1 MNWEVHVR
9 RQRGDIIAVT
19 TIRGVGVG
27 SLTANLLGLDRLIE
41 EFEKSDLPEA
51 DKRQARALVEGFE
64 LQRPTLSEIGTLHV
78 IFDRSEPMRTQALH
92 WLQLLFK

>member
-1 MNWEVHVR
+1 
-9 RQRGDIIAVT
+9 
-19 TIRGVGVG
+19 
-27 SLTANLLGLDRLIE
+27 
-41 EFEKSDLPEA
+41 
-51 DKRQARALVEGFE
+51 LVEGFE